1 MASFVYDAAI
11 DAAWQGDLALD
22 TADVK
27 MLLLTDDYTAS
38 QTADVYVSSITT
50 AARIETTAVLTSKV
64 FTLGMFDAADP
75 ALSALTGNTVD
86 AIALFVDTGS
96 DATSR
101 LLSYHTVTPSFV
113 PTGTDVVISIPTTG
127 IWGKS

>member
-1 MASFVYDAAI
+1 MASFIYDAAL

-38 QTADVYVSSITT
+38 QTADAYVSSITT
-50 AARIETTAVLTSKV
+50 AARVATTAVLTSKS
-64 FTLGMFDAADP
+64 FTNAVFDAADP
-75 ALSALTGNTVD
+75 GLSALTGNTVD
-86 AIALFVDTGS
+86 AIAVFVDTGS

-101 LLSYHTVTPSFV
+101 LLSYHTVTPAYV
-113 PTGTDVVISIPTTG
+113 PSGADVVISIPTTG